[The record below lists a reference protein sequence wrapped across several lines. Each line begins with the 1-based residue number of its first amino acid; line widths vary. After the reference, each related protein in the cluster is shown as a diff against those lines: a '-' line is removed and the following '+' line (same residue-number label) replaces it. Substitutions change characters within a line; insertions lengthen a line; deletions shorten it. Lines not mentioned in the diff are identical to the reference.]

1 MKEGK
6 LVIGGLR
13 YLEIDFEVRNRLRE
27 LEVKNRL
34 RELDEGQEAEGVLSY
49 SSKMKEVNLKTQINL
64 LGQ

>member
-13 YLEIDFEVRNRLRE
+13 YLEIDFEVR
-27 LEVKNRL
+27 NRL